1 MGSGGSGAL
10 RRFGMPL
17 AIVLGVMLFALLGW
31 LLWVKL
37 QAKSDGPPKPPK
49 ISLIPVAPPP
59 PPPPPPKEEKRPEPP
74 KEQQDMKAPQP
85 VEQKAPAPA
94 PSPDLK
100 MEGAAGDGPSAF
112 SSGRVT
118 NENQIPATKGGGGG
132 GGGGVA
138 IEVKPERPVEP
149 PKPEPKI
156 EAPKPRNP
164 LEKSGLFNP
173 LANYARVLKLEA
185 QKHFNQTRA
194 LRQRPYRV
202 EVLLW
207 IAEDGRPTRA
217 ELVAGSGDEE
227 IDGLLREALATLPR
241 FTEMPPAEIQLPIR
255 LAITA
260 SGRN

>member
-1 MGSGGSGAL
+1 
-10 RRFGMPL
+10 
-17 AIVLGVMLFALLGW
+17 
-31 LLWVKL
+31 
-37 QAKSDGPPKPPK
+37 
-49 ISLIPVAPPP
+49 
-59 PPPPPPKEEKRPEPP
+59 
-74 KEQQDMKAPQP
+74 
-85 VEQKAPAPA
+85 
-94 PSPDLK
+94 

-118 NENQIPATKGGGGG
+118 NENQIPATKGGG

-241 FTEMPPAEIQLPIR
+241 FTEVPPAEIQLPIR
-255 LAITA
+255 LAITT
-260 SGRN
+260 SGRS